1 MDWTIVE
8 AANLSDEHRERWSEL
23 LRQQPIFDVP
33 AFHPEF
39 VCGLAQYIPGCKV
52 AILRRGTSVAGY
64 LPFAQTGHG
73 KVAGPIP
80 MCDYQPIILA
90 RDCHFDARATLRAL
104 GLRSW
109 MFENVLAQQLPSDQ
123 ATQLTITHSLRVEL
137 ANGFD
142 TYRAELKAAGK
153 SGRHVQNNIRLL
165 RRDHGRIEL
174 IHNIADESA
183 LSRLLQFKAAR
194 YAPNGQFPFW
204 VREALAHFQQ
214 LQSGPVTGHLSI
226 LKAGQQEVAYVF
238 YLKLN
243 ELLYFWFPTFN
254 PLFRKYS
261 PGMLALWLL
270 IADMDDLRC
279 STIDLGPGGE
289 AYKAYFANGQI
300 EIGCGR
306 VDASA
311 VVAATRRIFRH
322 LKQSLRPA
330 QSYIKPAVRLLRR
343 SRAGG

>member
-1 MDWTIVE
+1 
-8 AANLSDEHRERWSEL
+8 
-23 LRQQPIFDVP
+23 
-33 AFHPEF
+33 
-39 VCGLAQYIPGCKV
+39 
-52 AILRRGTSVAGY
+52 
-64 LPFAQTGHG
+64 
-73 KVAGPIP
+73 
-80 MCDYQPIILA
+80 
-90 RDCHFDARATLRAL
+90 
-104 GLRSW
+104 
-109 MFENVLAQQLPSDQ
+109 
-123 ATQLTITHSLRVEL
+123 
-137 ANGFD
+137 
-142 TYRAELKAAGK
+142 
-153 SGRHVQNNIRLL
+153 
-165 RRDHGRIEL
+165 L

-204 VREALAHFQQ
+204 VHEALAHFQQ

-261 PGMLALWLL
+261 PGMIALWLL
-270 IADMDDLRC
+270 IADMDDLGC

-306 VDASA
+306 VDSSA
-311 VVAATRRIFRH
+311 VVAATRRIFGH
-322 LKQSLRPA
+322 LEQGLRPA

-343 SRAGG
+343 SRAGV